1 MKPHPSIV
9 YKCLARLASGL
20 LLILSAGCGLN
31 QNVLTTPPASAT
43 HSPTPFIPTLFIP
56 TPDCGSSTLTIA
68 ATVFQIQTVQLAAD
82 GSIPTL
88 TAEEGVAAWVEGTD
102 AILFFLLPP
111 TQANRALIA
120 ALQEGGVAKVT
131 WQSCNSMTFSLS
143 APQPGTWATNYLP
156 DQSTSGI
163 SIFLLPDANE
173 AGLVVDGL
181 LIEEQ
186 IVNMGTPISSGSE
199 IQAEISLLET
209 TAAADGST
217 LRVGVSILNS
227 GPSAI
232 SLSVNDVSLT
242 QPDATRLEVLLSEP
256 ALPKEIAPGAVETFY
271 FTFPRPATG
280 TATLKVFTVEYEL
293 DGF

>member
-1 MKPHPSIV
+1 MIYPSIV
-9 YKCLARLASGL
+9 HKFLARLAAMG
-20 LLILSAGCGLN
+20 LILSVFTGCVLN
-31 QNVLTTPPASAT
+31 QNGLQPPPVSPT
-43 HSPTPFIPTLFIP
+43 SSPTPFIPTLFVP

-68 ATVFQIQTVQLAAD
+68 STVFQIQTVQLAAD

-88 TAEEGVAAWVEGTD
+88 PAKEGVVAWVEGTD
-102 AILFFLLPP
+102 AVLFFLLNP
-111 TQANRALIA
+111 TQTNRALIA
-120 ALQEGGVAKVT
+120 SLQEGSAAKVT

-143 APQPGTWATNYLP
+143 APQPGTWVTNYLP
-156 DQSTSGI
+156 DQSTAGI

-173 AGLVVDGL
+173 AGLVVGGSL
-181 LIEEQ
+181 VEEQ
-186 IVNMGTPISSGSE
+186 IVNMGTPSSSGSE

-209 TAAADGST
+209 TTAADGST

-232 SLSVNDVSLT
+232 SLSNNEISLT
-242 QPDATRLEVLLSEP
+242 QPDATLLNLLLSEP
-256 ALPKEIAPGAVETFY
+256 TLPKEIAPGTVETFY
-271 FTFPRPATG
+271 FTFPRPATS